1 MSATELGPV
10 TELEPAIELRS
21 LTKCFGAQTALD
33 GVSLR
38 IVRGARVVVIGAS
51 GSGKTLLL
59 KSIVGIERY
68 DGTILIDGVEQ
79 GAVGQADRFGM
90 QFQQSAL
97 FDSMSV
103 WENIAFRALQR
114 GQITAQE
121 AKKSA
126 VEFLRRLGLPATT
139 ADLSPGDLSGG
150 MQKRVGLARAAFDRP
165 DFLILDEPTAGLDPI
180 MSSAVAVLINDLSAP
195 RSMTTLSV
203 CSDLATVRRI
213 ADRVV
218 MLDQGTVVWSGA
230 VAELDSTDNPY
241 VRQFVD
247 KSSHGPIQSQ

>member
-1 MSATELGPV
+1 MPA
-10 TELEPAIELRS
+10 TELEPAIELRAV
-21 LTKCFGAQTALD
+21 TKRFGAHPALD
-33 GVSLR
+33 GINLR
-38 IVRGARVVVIGAS
+38 IARGGRVVVIGAS

-59 KSIVGIERY
+59 KCVVGIEPY
-68 DGTILIDGVEQ
+68 DGEILIDGGGPVL
-79 GAVGQADRFGM
+79 ADRFGM

-103 WENIAFRALQR
+103 WENIAFRVLQR
-114 GQITAQE
+114 GQTTPQE
-121 AKKSA
+121 AKRSA
-126 VEFLRRLGLPATT
+126 AAFLLRLGLPATT
-139 ADLSPGDLSGG
+139 ADLFPSDLSGG

-180 MSSAVAVLINDLSAP
+180 MSSAIAALINDLSAP
-195 RSMTTLSV
+195 QSVTTLSV

-218 MLDQGTVVWSGA
+218 MLDRGAVVWSGA
-230 VAELDSTDNPY
+230 ATELETTDNPY

-247 KSSHGPIQSQ
+247 KSSHGPIHSL

>member
-1 MSATELGPV
+1 MPA
-10 TELEPAIELRS
+10 TELEPAIELRAV
-21 LTKCFGAQTALD
+21 TKRFGAHPALD
-33 GVSLR
+33 GINLR
-38 IVRGARVVVIGAS
+38 IARGVRVVVIGAS

-59 KSIVGIERY
+59 KCVVGIEPY
-68 DGTILIDGVEQ
+68 DGEILIDGGGPVL
-79 GAVGQADRFGM
+79 ADRFGM

-103 WENIAFRALQR
+103 WENIAFRVLQR
-114 GQITAQE
+114 GQTTPQE
-121 AKKSA
+121 AKRSA
-126 VEFLRRLGLPATT
+126 AAFLLRLGLPATT
-139 ADLSPGDLSGG
+139 ADLFPSDLSGG

-180 MSSAVAVLINDLSAP
+180 MSSAIAALINDLSAP
-195 RSMTTLSV
+195 QSVTTLSV

-218 MLDQGTVVWSGA
+218 MLDRGAVVWSGA
-230 VAELDSTDNPY
+230 ATELETTDNPY

-247 KSSHGPIQSQ
+247 KSSHGPIHSL